1 MTALGKYHQKKNPT
15 VNANIYLVL
24 GMYQDFRSTI
34 K

>member
-1 MTALGKYHQKKNPT
+1 MTALGKYHQKNPT

-24 GMYQDFRSTI
+24 GMYQDFHSTI